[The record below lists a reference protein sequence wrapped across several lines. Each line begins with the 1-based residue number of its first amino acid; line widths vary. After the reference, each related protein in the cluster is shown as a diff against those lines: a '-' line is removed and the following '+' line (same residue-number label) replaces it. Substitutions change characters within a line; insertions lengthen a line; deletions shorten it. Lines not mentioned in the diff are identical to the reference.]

1 MNPAIV
7 LLITGFVY
15 ILFLGGMALLR
26 REGLSTAAALQSLA
40 ITLAAGGIAYLTG
53 YAIHPVLL
61 LIVLYLFSMR
71 SRLLADL
78 GNLFAQRKDFGM
90 AERCYALA
98 LKLLPDPSSRLVVMI
113 NQGTSLVQ
121 RGDLEQAI
129 QTFQEVIRR
138 KAEGH
143 LGVKY
148 EAAAHY
154 NLGVAYLRKGMD
166 AQARVE
172 FNTVIETLPAS
183 DFARRAE
190 QALNRQRH

>member
-1 MNPAIV
+1 MNPTIV

-26 REGLSTAAALQSLA
+26 REGLSATVAVQSLA
-40 ITLAAGGIAYLTG
+40 ITLVAGGFVYLTG

-61 LIVLYLFSMR
+61 LIVLYLVSMR

-78 GNLFAQRKDFGM
+78 GNLFAQRKDFGL

-98 LKLLPDPSSRLVVMI
+98 LSLLPDPSSRLVVMI

-121 RGDLEQAI
+121 KGELEQAI

-143 LGVKY
+143 LGMKY

-172 FNTVIETLPAS
+172 FNMVIETLPAS

-190 QALNRQRH
+190 DALNRKRH

>member
-7 LLITGFVY
+7 LLLTGFVY

-26 REGLSTAAALQSLA
+26 REGLSGTVALQSLA
-40 ITLAAGGIAYLTG
+40 ITLAAGGIVYLTG
-53 YAIHPVLL
+53 YAIHPILL

-78 GNLFAQRKDFGM
+78 GNMFAQRRDFSM
-90 AERCYALA
+90 AERCYGLA
-98 LKLLPDPSSRLVVMI
+98 LRLLPDPSSRLVVMI
-113 NQGTSLVQ
+113 NQGTSRVQ
-121 RGDLEQAI
+121 QGDLEGAI
-129 QTFQEVIRR
+129 TTLQEVIRR

-154 NLGVAYLRKGMD
+154 NLGVAYLRKGMES
-166 AQARVE
+166 QAKVE
-172 FNTVIETLPAS
+172 FNTVIETSPAS
-183 DFARRAE
+183 VFARRAE
-190 QALNRQRH
+190 EALNRKRH